1 MNYSLIDQ
9 DDQLADVCQKA
20 RQHAAVALD
29 TEFVRTRTYYPQLGL
44 IQLFDDQQLVL
55 IDPLNIRDW
64 SPFIDLLTDTSVTKF
79 LHAGGEDLEVFLHRF
94 GVLPT
99 PMIDTQILAAFSG
112 QPLSWGFA
120 SMVAHFTQVELDKS
134 ESRTDWLARPLTQRQ
149 CEYAAAD
156 VHYLLPIARQLM
168 INSKQLQANIDV
180 QKTALAQAQS
190 DLNRRVP
197 LGTAN
202 LIGREELQH
211 ARDAVASA
219 QAQLDVAIQQY
230 NANQAMILGTSLEN
244 QPAVQQAATEVR
256 NAWLALQRTKIVS
269 PMTGYVSRRSVQPG
283 AQISPTTPLM
293 AVVPAD
299 NLWVDANFKETQLA
313 HMRIGQTAT
322 VISDIYGDDVKY
334 TGKVVGLDMGTG
346 SAFSLLPAQN
356 ATGNWIKVVQRLPVR
371 IELDP
376 KQLADHPLRIGLST
390 LVTVDTANRD
400 GQILASQVRSTPAY
414 ESNAREISLD
424 PVNKLIDDIV
434 KANAG

>member
-1 MNYSLIDQ
+1 MRWKSDVNYSLIDQ

-64 SPFIDLLTDTSVTKF
+64 SPFIALLTDTSVTKF

-168 INSKQLQANIDV
+168 INTEEAGNMAA
-180 QKTALAQAQS
+180 ALSECDNLCQ
-190 DLNRRVP
+190 RRLDSLSP
-197 LGTAN
+197 DEAW
-202 LIGREELQH
+202 
-211 ARDAVASA
+211 RD
-219 QAQLDVAIQQY
+219 I
-230 NANQAMILGTSLEN
+230 T
-244 QPAVQQAATEVR
+244 
-256 NAWLALQRTKIVS
+256 NAWQLRPRQLAALQRLAAWRLKLAREKDMAVNFVVREEHLWKVARFMPGSLGELDHLGLSGHEIRFHGKALVALVAEAEALNESELPAPLGNLIDHPHYKSVFKALKALVQQVS
-269 PMTGYVSRRSVQPG
+269 EQSGFSQELLASRRQINQVLSQHWGLKPQGRQPE
-283 AQISPTTPLM
+283 L
-293 AVVPAD
+293 
-299 NLWVDANFKETQLA
+299 L
-313 HMRIGQTAT
+313 
-322 VISDIYGDDVKY
+322 
-334 TGKVVGLDMGTG
+334 TGWRGE
-346 SAFSLLPAQN
+346 LLKP
-356 ATGNWIKVVQRLPVR
+356 G
-371 IELDP
+371 IEE
-376 KQLADHPLRIGLST
+376 
-390 LVTVDTANRD
+390 
-400 GQILASQVRSTPAY
+400 ILA
-414 ESNAREISLD
+414 
-424 PVNKLIDDIV
+424 
-434 KANAG
+434 GC